1 MPWVQD
7 SHGALAEIRL
17 KLRELRDALEEGETL
32 LGGLLAPT
40 PVTEDSTVHEV
51 WARHPGVRELF
62 ARHHLHGCDVCP
74 VGADETL
81 AEMAYGHRI
90 DLEDFLQSLKDLL
103 E

>member
-7 SHGALAEIRL
+7 SRGQIAEIRL
-17 KLRELRDALEEGETL
+17 KLEGLRGALEEGEAL
-32 LGGLLAPT
+32 IGGLLAPA
-40 PVTEDSTVHEV
+40 PVTKDSTVHDV
-51 WARHPGVRELF
+51 WARSGEIRDLF
-62 ARHHLHGCDVCP
+62 ARHHLPGCGDCP

-81 AEMAYGHRI
+81 AEMALGHRI